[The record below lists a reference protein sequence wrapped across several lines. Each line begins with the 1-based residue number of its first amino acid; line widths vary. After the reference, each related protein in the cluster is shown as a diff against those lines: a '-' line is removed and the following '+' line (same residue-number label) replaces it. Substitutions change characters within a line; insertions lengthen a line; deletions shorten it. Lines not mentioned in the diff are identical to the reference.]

1 MYTAT
6 HSAIVLG
13 VNGIGITVEADIAN
27 GLPQVNVVGLPDSAI
42 RESIERVRSAIR
54 NSQFQF
60 PMARITINLA
70 PAHIKKEGTG
80 LDLAIAA
87 AVLHSSQQLTDERI
101 TNTLIVGELALN
113 GQIRA
118 VHGLIAMLE
127 YAKRCGITHIILPK
141 DNIEEALLI
150 SDLQIAPIAHLYELK
165 ELQFTSTNSIPA
177 SDRATTVNEPFSSLD
192 LADVIGQHAAKRAL
206 LIAATGR
213 HNLFVTGPP
222 GTGKTMLMQRL
233 PTILPALS
241 EQEALDVTKI
251 YSVAGKLSAKAPPL
265 ITAPP
270 FRAPHHS
277 ISIGGLVGGGSIPR
291 PGEITLAHHGVLFL
305 DELPEFSRA
314 VLELMRQPLEERSIT
329 IARARQ
335 TIAFPADFLF
345 AASFNPCP
353 CGFHGYE
360 LDSKSCSC
368 TFNMIQRY
376 RAKLSGPLLD
386 RIDLHLEVPRLP
398 SFHEEQKQAALTSQ
412 KLRQQV
418 ELGRHFQL
426 ERNEK
431 YGFTY
436 NSGLR
441 GQLGETILAL
451 PKEAQQLLNQA
462 MQQLGMSM
470 RGYDRLLKIAR
481 TIADLEQSDHIKVE
495 HVAEAIQYRRLDV
508 SPQSTH
514 SQL

>member
-1 MYTAT
+1 MYL
-6 HSAIVLG
+6 I
-13 VNGIGITVEADIAN
+13 I
-27 GLPQVNVVGLPDSAI
+27 NVVGLPDSAV

-54 NSQFQF
+54 NSQFKF

-87 AVLHSSQQLTDERI
+87 AILCSSKQLTDERI

-118 VHGLIAMLE
+118 VQGLIAMLE
-127 YAKRCGITHIILPK
+127 YAKHCGITHIILPK
-141 DNIEEALLI
+141 DNMEEAFLI
-150 SDLQIAPIAHLYELK
+150 SNLSIAPIAHLSELK
-165 ELQFTSTNSIPA
+165 SLQFTSTNSI
-177 SDRATTVNEPFSSLD
+177 SVSHKVTTVDERYGSLD

-222 GTGKTMLMQRL
+222 GTGKTMLMQRF
-233 PTILPALS
+233 PSILPALT
-241 EQEALDVTKI
+241 EQEALEVTKI
-251 YSVAGKLSAKAPPL
+251 YSVAGKLTAKDCPL
-265 ITAPP
+265 ITSPP
-270 FRAPHHS
+270 FRSPHHS

-314 VLELMRQPLEERSIT
+314 VLELLRQPLEEHSIT

-335 TIAFPADFLF
+335 TIAFPADFLL

-353 CGFHGYE
+353 CGYYGYA

-368 TFNMIQRY
+368 TLNMIQRY
-376 RAKLSGPLLD
+376 RTKLSGPLLD
-386 RIDLHLEVPRLP
+386 RIDMHLEVPRLP
-398 SFHEEQKQAALTSQ
+398 SFQQESKQTRLTSQ
-412 KLRQQV
+412 QLRQQV
-418 ELGRHFQL
+418 ELGRKFQL
-426 ERNEK
+426 ERNSTQ
-431 YGFTY
+431 GFTY

-441 GQLGETILAL
+441 GNLRDTILSI
-451 PKEAQQLLNQA
+451 PKEAEQLLTQA
-462 MQQLGMSM
+462 IQQLGMSM

-481 TIADLEQSDHIKVE
+481 TIADLEQSTFIKVE
-495 HVAEAIQYRRLDV
+495 HIAEALQYRKLDV
-508 SPQSTH
+508 SSSNAHIQH
-514 SQL
+514 